1 MIFWVVTVPLILL
14 GSAAYLINQ
23 FLEWRKED

>member
-1 MIFWVVTVPLILL
+1 MIFWVVTVPLILV

-23 FLEWRKED
+23 FLEWRKE